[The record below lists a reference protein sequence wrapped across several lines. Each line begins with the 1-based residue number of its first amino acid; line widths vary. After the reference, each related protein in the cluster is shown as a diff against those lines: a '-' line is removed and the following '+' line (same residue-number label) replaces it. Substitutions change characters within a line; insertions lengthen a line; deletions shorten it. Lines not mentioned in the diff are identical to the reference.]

1 MTDNEVAAQ
10 AFERLLKLSQKED
23 VIAMQE
29 EVRKLI
35 VYAVKCQYVD
45 YQMKVLICVDDMNEG
60 QMKLFLRAIEQAQ
73 ANNWRKKL
81 MTHSKIMRQWLRLNN
96 VVTYW

>member
-10 AFERLLKLSQKED
+10 AFERLLKSSHKED

-29 EVRKLI
+29 EVRRLI
-35 VYAVKCQYVD
+35 AYAAKSEYVD
-45 YQMKVLICVDDMNEG
+45 YQMNVLIRIDDMSEG